1 MDGMKAAVLAAQNET
16 GDSTVTLECE
26 VSKNFIKCSTYLSES
41 GNLSKVEA
49 TPVAGLAT
57 APPIKACTSQ
67 DDNQPEMYY
76 MQPMM
81 RWTTCNGEQI
91 NEQVSGQENVY
102 YTNPIRSL
110 DSSPIMCYVH
120 PSTMH
125 PIYVDSWKPQ
135 DHRVVAQHQG
145 SYQPLMTGEYVAA
158 ETQVPMCQQMVYPY
172 VEQQPQQWAYM
183 QVNSNHVVTE
193 VTTEADNSGATSPS
207 LSCDHAPSGSNLTVL
222 EDRMALNHAECISYG
237 DGPTMDQGSHP
248 TQVQA
253 HLTRTYPP
261 YQGQSIH
268 PGQMQQ
274 QMQPVMQQMQPV
286 IQQKH
291 HFVYQS
297 LSMSSSPQLTTRV
310 FYPAQAPTTTR
321 QFDDGQL
328 CFSPDVP
335 QTVFYHEPAYPQHVY
350 SSPVPY
356 QIQSSMSMTYPPSPS
371 SQQTQYP
378 TPFMSIVESHCNY
391 DHDQARRQ
399 PFRKKA
405 TATLQRFKALV

>member
-1 MDGMKAAVLAAQNET
+1 MKAAVLAAQNET

-41 GNLSKVEA
+41 GNLSKVEP
-49 TPVAGLAT
+49 TPIAGPAL
-57 APPIKACTSQ
+57 APPIKTCTSQ

-76 MQPMM
+76 APPMM

-91 NEQVSGQENVY
+91 NEQVSGQENAY

-110 DSSPIMCYVH
+110 DSSPMMCYVH

-125 PIYVDSWKPQ
+125 PIYVDTWKPN

-145 SYQPLMTGEYVAA
+145 SYQTLMTGEYIAA
-158 ETQVPMCQQMVYPY
+158 ETQVPMCQQMAYPY
-172 VEQQPQQWAYM
+172 LEQHQQQWAYV
-183 QVNSNHVVTE
+183 QVNNNHVVTE
-193 VTTEADNSGATSPS
+193 VTTRADNSGATSPS
-207 LSCDHAPSGSNLTVL
+207 LSCDQAPSGCSVNVLEERTVL
-222 EDRMALNHAECISYG
+222 NQAECISYG
-237 DGPTMDQGSHP
+237 DGTTMDQGSPQP

-261 YQGQSIH
+261 YQGQPIH
-268 PGQMQQ
+268 PI
-274 QMQPVMQQMQPV
+274 QMQPVMQQKQ
-286 IQQKH
+286 

-297 LSMSSSPQLTTRV
+297 LSMSSSPQMTARV
-310 FYPAQAPTTTR
+310 FYPAQASTANR

-335 QTVFYHEPAYPQHVY
+335 QTVFYHEPAYQQHVY
-350 SSPVPY
+350 SSPVPF
-356 QIQSSMSMTYPPSPS
+356 QIQSNMSMTYPPSPIP
-371 SQQTQYP
+371 QQTQYS
-378 TPFMSIVESHCNY
+378 TPFMSIVENHVSHDY
-391 DHDQARRQ
+391 DQVRRQ